1 MSLTIS
7 RLFELLRHQGR
18 GNSINQTAKATKL
31 STSTVKKYFDRLE
44 QANLTLELAK
54 AMTIEELREFL
65 LPRKRRLQ
73 DYCEPDWEEILHEY
87 RGHKVPLKVLWQR
100 YVQAAGD
107 RPLLSYPSFCRNYRL
122 FAEHLP
128 VRLSEINAAFDWP
141 PGEVVMIDYSGDPLY
156 LQQEDVHR
164 IAVQVF
170 VSVMP
175 YSNYTFAF
183 ATPKQ
188 TRNDWL
194 DALIELMSF
203 LDGVPE
209 YIYLDNSTSLVTRA
223 DAHNPQVC
231 KEFQS
236 FCDYYGITPYP
247 VSPGKPRHKGAV
259 EGAVRLVQERCTRPL
274 AARTFFT
281 LEALNAALL
290 SLCNKHN
297 EALFSEKW
305 RLTRQARFAEE
316 KPHLQ
321 PLPAVAY
328 EKSVEIKILKV
339 RKDCLIRYRDRRYS
353 VPFGYIGRKVRVL
366 VFPFAYKLKIYSLEG
381 ELLAEHSLR
390 VEQRTNIK
398 LEHFPENLR
407 AVYLS
412 NTERRNRLAQAGPN
426 AAVVADALL
435 KLPQRVATKQLSGL
449 LSHLNH
455 MGAIKLE
462 EVCALLVRRKTI
474 TYDAFSRG
482 CDELYATGN
491 KRHRLLGKNVTLE
504 IASSTENIRGA
515 AYFTHRSRHHD

>member
-7 RLFELLRHQGR
+7 RLFELLRHQAR
-18 GNSINQTAKATKL
+18 GHSINQTAQATKL
-31 STSTVKKYFDRLE
+31 STSTVKKYFDRFM
-44 QANLTLELAK
+44 QANLTLEQAK
-54 AMTIEELREFL
+54 AMSIEELREFL
-65 LPRKRRLQ
+65 LPSKRSLQ
-73 DYCEPDWEEILHEY
+73 DYFEPDWEEILHEY
-87 RGHKVPLKVLWQR
+87 RGHKVPLKILWQR
-100 YVQAAGD
+100 YAQAAD
-107 RPLLSYPSFCRNYRL
+107 NLPILSYPSFCRNYRL

-141 PGEVVMIDYSGDPLY
+141 PGEVVMIDYSGDPLH
-156 LQQEDVHR
+156 LQQEDGKR
-164 IAVQVF
+164 ISVQVF
-170 VSVMP
+170 VAVMP

-194 DALIELMSF
+194 DALIELMAF
-203 LDGVPE
+203 LGGVPE
-209 YIYLDNSTSLVTRA
+209 YIYLDNSTSLVTKA

-236 FCDYYGITPYP
+236 FCDYYGTTPYP
-247 VSPGKPRHKGAV
+247 VSPGKPRHKAAV

-281 LEALNAALL
+281 LDELNAALL
-290 SLCNKHN
+290 TLCHKHN
-297 EALFSEKW
+297 AALFSEKW
-305 RLTRQARFAEE
+305 RLSRKARFEEE

-321 PLPAVAY
+321 PLPVIAY
-328 EKSVEIKILKV
+328 EKSVEIKVLKV

-366 VFPFAYKLKIYSLEG
+366 VFPFAYQLKIYSLEG

-412 NTERRNRLAQAGPN
+412 NTERRNQIAQAGPN
-426 AAVVADALL
+426 AAVLADAFV
-435 KLPQRVATKQLSGL
+435 KLPNRVATKQLSGL
-449 LSHLNH
+449 LSHLNQL
-455 MGAIKLE
+455 GAVKLE
-462 EVCALLVRRKTI
+462 EVCTLMVRRKTL

-482 CDELYATGN
+482 CDELFSAQR
-491 KRHRLLGKNVTLE
+491 KRYRPLGRNVTLE
-504 IASSTENIRGA
+504 IAASTENIRGA
-515 AYFTHRSRHHD
+515 EYFSQRSRHHD